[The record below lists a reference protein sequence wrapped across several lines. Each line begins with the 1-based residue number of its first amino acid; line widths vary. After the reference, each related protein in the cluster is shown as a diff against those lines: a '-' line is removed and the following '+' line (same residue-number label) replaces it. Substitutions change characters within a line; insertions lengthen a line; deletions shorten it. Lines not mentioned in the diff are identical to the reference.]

1 MKKILLVDDSPTV
14 VSAAYDELEEM
25 GYVVD
30 VAYDGKESIKRLEQ
44 NPEELPHLIVM
55 DIEMPKMR
63 GDEAAQLIKQNPAW
77 NHIPIVALTARAP
90 DTIGDFLAYFDNY
103 LVKPFGFNE
112 LLDLVQRMIGAPEG
126 GEA

>member
-14 VSAAYDELEEM
+14 VSAAYDELEER

-30 VAYDGKESIKRLEQ
+30 VAYNGKECLQRLEQ
-44 NPEELPHLIVM
+44 SPEELPRLIVM

-63 GDEAAQLIKQNPAW
+63 GDEAAKLIKQDPRWA
-77 NHIPIVALTARAP
+77 HIPIVALTARAP
-90 DTIGDFLAYFDNY
+90 DAIGEFLAFFDNY

-112 LLDLVQRMIGAPEG
+112 LLDLVQRMIGAPE
-126 GEA
+126 